1 MEYKASTIKTNM
13 ICAISLYP
21 FYDIQLPEIPNSVL
35 TESPNDSI
43 DFEDLPTMISKL
55 LYNLQKS

>member
-55 LYNLQKS
+55 L

>member
-1 MEYKASTIKTNM
+1 M

-35 TESPNDSI
+35 TESPTDSI
-43 DFEDLPTMISKL
+43 DFKDLPTMISKPL
-55 LYNLQKS
+55 QNLQKS

>member
-13 ICAISLYP
+13 ICAKALYG
-21 FYDIQLPEIPNSVL
+21 IELPEIPNSVL

-55 LYNLQKS
+55 L

>member
-13 ICAISLYP
+13 ICAKSLYR
-21 FYDIQLPEIPNSVL
+21 FYNIQLPEIQNTVL

-55 LYNLQKS
+55 L